1 MEDIGR
7 TITFVVDDRQW
18 VQKVVVGAAF
28 TFLSFF
34 IVGLPFV
41 FGYMLELQRR
51 VVRGVEPVL
60 PDWDDLPGKFRDGLR
75 FLGIAVIY
83 LVVFGIVG
91 WVLGQI
97 PFLGWLFAG
106 ILGIAFMMAFLYV
119 MVRFALTGE
128 INEAFKVQEIYQAL
142 KPTFATFLVATFLW
156 IVYMSLAMLG
166 VLACGVGVFFTLFW
180 AWLAVSYAAGKAYI
194 SAEPTGEEE
203 VAA

>member
-41 FGYMLELQRR
+41 FGYMLELHRR
-51 VVRGVEPVL
+51 VVRGVEPAL
-60 PDWDDLPGKFRDGLR
+60 PDWDDLPGKFREGLK
-75 FLGIAVIY
+75 FLAIAVIY
-83 LVVFGIVG
+83 LLIFGILG
-91 WVLGQI
+91 WFLSRI
-97 PFLGWLFAG
+97 PILGWLLTG
-106 ILGIAFMMAFLYV
+106 ILGIALMMAFLYV

-128 INEAFKVQEIYQAL
+128 INEAFKVQEIYRAL
-142 KPTFATFLVATFLW
+142 KPTFANFLVAAFLW
-156 IVYMSLAMLG
+156 IVYMALAMLG
-166 VLACGVGVFFTLFW
+166 VVACVVGVFFTLFW

-194 SAEPTGEEE
+194 SAEPTGEE
-203 VAA
+203 VLV

>member
-1 MEDIGR
+1 MENIGR

-41 FGYMLELQRR
+41 LGYMLELQRR
-51 VVRGVEPVL
+51 VVRGVEPAL
-60 PDWDDLPGKFRDGLR
+60 PEWDDPPGKFRDGLK

-83 LVVFGIVG
+83 LVIFGI
-91 WVLGQI
+91 LGCILWQI
-97 PFLGWLFAG
+97 PLLGWLLAG

-142 KPTFATFLVATFLW
+142 KPTFANFLVATFLW
-156 IVYMSLAMLG
+156 IVYVAVAMLG
-166 VLACGVGVFFTLFW
+166 VVACVVGVFFTLFW
-180 AWLAVSYAAGKAYI
+180 AWLAVSYAASKAYI
-194 SAEPTGEEE
+194 SAEPTGEE
-203 VAA
+203 VAV